1 MFKPLG
7 DSHYVISNVFSDSL
21 VLCFLCAFLE
31 KDFLV
36 KTLMSVIMN
45 FGHHIVNDKLVFN
58 LIEFSLRLLILFFN
72 IMSLSLLSL
81 HEHVNTI
88 RIRII
93 IVFLLWLLYHFDE
106 YCAHHH
112 HGLLRIAIVIA
123 TIICIIIKY

>member
-7 DSHYVISNVFSDSL
+7 DSHYVISNGFSDSL
-21 VLCFLCAFLE
+21 VLCFSCAFLE

-45 FGHHIVNDKLVFN
+45 FVHHIVNDKLVFS
-58 LIEFSLRLLILFFN
+58 LIEFPLRLLVLFSN

-93 IVFLLWLLYHFDE
+93 IVFFVM
-106 YCAHHH
+106 
-112 HGLLRIAIVIA
+112 IVILFWWVLCSS
-123 TIICIIIKY
+123 TSWPPKDCNCHCNDYLNHN

>member
-1 MFKPLG
+1 MFKPLR
-7 DSHYVISNVFSDSL
+7 DSHYVISNGFSDSL
-21 VLCFLCAFLE
+21 VLCFSCVFLE

-45 FGHHIVNDKLVFN
+45 FGHHIVNDKLVFS
-58 LIEFSLRLLILFFN
+58 LIEFPLRLLLLFFN

-93 IVFLLWLLYHFDE
+93 IVLLL
-106 YCAHHH
+106 
-112 HGLLRIAIVIA
+112 
-123 TIICIIIKY
+123 